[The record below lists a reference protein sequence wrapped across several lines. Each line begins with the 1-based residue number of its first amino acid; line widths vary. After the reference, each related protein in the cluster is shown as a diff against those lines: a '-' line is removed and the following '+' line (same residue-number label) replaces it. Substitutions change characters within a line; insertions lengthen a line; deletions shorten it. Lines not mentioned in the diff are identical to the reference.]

1 MKIAVIDIGSKA
13 VKMIIGDRVP
23 VHNKKF
29 NFLDYNNFGKPTY
42 LGDSI
47 KENDIDFDSIKTTTS
62 VVDDY
67 YQKATI
73 DYRVEYVYV
82 IGTEVFRRVDNSE
95 LVKFIIDN
103 TGIKNLRVLS
113 NKEEANY
120 SLLSCIYT
128 CSNIINK
135 QDYVI
140 NIDQGGGSTEISVA
154 EYLGDH
160 DFNTLKLNSYNFGAL
175 SLYNELMSS
184 SGKLDKVS
192 TELVNNYTSL
202 ILKDWNLNFDKGRS
216 IKIFGMGS
224 GITSFRKKSNPKKHG
239 LKLDREEISKWS
251 TIKFKDLPI
260 KSLRDAK
267 HKTKESI
274 KLFLSK
280 KLAAKTAEQIMKKYN
295 LQNLQICS
303 AGLRYG
309 ALFSKINESLKEN

>member
-23 VHNKKF
+23 AQNEKF

-47 KENDIDFDSIKTTTS
+47 KKNDIDFNSIKTTTS
-62 VVDDY
+62 VVRNY
-67 YQKATI
+67 YQQAIKL
-73 DYRVEYVYV
+73 YRVDHVYV
-82 IGTEVFRRVDNSE
+82 IGTEVFRRVNDNSD

-103 TGIKNLRVLS
+103 TGIENFRVLS
-113 NKEEANY
+113 SKEEASY

-128 CSNIINK
+128 CSSFINK

-154 EYLGDH
+154 EYIGDR

-175 SLYNELMSS
+175 SVYNELMSS
-184 SGKLDKVS
+184 NGKLGKVF
-192 TELVNNYTSL
+192 TKLVNHYASL
-202 ILKDWNLNFDKGRS
+202 ISNNWNLNFDKGRS

-224 GITSFRKKSNPKKHG
+224 GITSFRKKSNRKKHG
-239 LKLDREEISKWS
+239 LDLFQEEFSNLI
-251 TIKFKDLPI
+251 
-260 KSLRDAK
+260 AK
-267 HKTKESI
+267 KVPDIPVKSI
-274 KLFLSK
+274 KKDEDKEDIQLRLSK
-280 KLAAKTAEQIMKKYN
+280 VLAAKTAEQLLKKYN
-295 LQNLQICS
+295 LQSLKICS

-309 ALFSKINESLKEN
+309 VLFSHINDSLKEN